1 MRQVAF
7 VLLAALGIMGCA
19 AQAQRNPAPNPTDAA
34 APTSASVGD
43 LRGTDWRFIEVEGTA
58 VPGGVIATL
67 RLGDGRASGKAGC
80 NAYGASWETSADGGI
95 HFGQTMSTK
104 MACLEPA
111 GAMQVERG
119 VFDALQHAARVLRA
133 DGKLVLLDA
142 SGQPLAT
149 LVPEGGT

>member
-1 MRQVAF
+1 MMRQVAF
-7 VLLAALGIMGCA
+7 VLLAALSVSCCA
-19 AQAQRNPAPNPTDAA
+19 AQTQRNPADAA

-67 RLGDGRASGKAGC
+67 RLADGRASGKAGC
-80 NAYGASWETSADGGI
+80 NAYGASWETSADGGA
-95 HFGQTMSTK
+95 HFGQTMSTR

-119 VFDALQHAARVLRA
+119 IFDALQHAARMRR
-133 DGKLVLLDA
+133 DGRNLVLVDA
-142 SGQPLAT
+142 SGQPLAR
-149 LVPEGGT
+149 LVPEDGPESY

>member
-1 MRQVAF
+1 MRQVVF
-7 VLLAALGIMGCA
+7 VLLTALGITGCA
-19 AQAQRNPAPNPTDAA
+19 AQAPRASTPNPADAA

-43 LRGTDWRFIEVEGTA
+43 LRGTGWRFIEVEGMA
-58 VPGGVIATL
+58 VPGGVTATL

-80 NAYGASWETSADGGI
+80 NAYGASWETSADGGT
-95 HFGQTMSTK
+95 HFGQPMSTK

-119 VFDALQHAARVLRA
+119 IFDALQHAARVRR
-133 DGKLVLLDA
+133 DGGKLVLLDA
-142 SGQPLAT
+142 SGQPLAK